1 MHRLRHPTGKKYTEA
16 ENRQAILTYLHLKK
30 QTYSGNQKRKSK
42 TELVQEL
49 SVILVRGRRLL
60 RRIVSHYEMTN
71 EIYVADGGP
80 RGRGS
85 KKWVY
90 SPLHFS
96 ASVIAWMKA
105 RIDGALAEGITVRI
119 SWLRD
124 ELCDRFNL
132 VASRAVISRVLK
144 KCCGAKWGR
153 LGVNK
158 GNFDPNSPESRR
170 LRDNFI
176 RKYVVARRLERDGIA
191 ILVYFDESY
200 INIGH
205 HSKMS
210 WHFPGQT
217 LNNKAKGRRLIILHA
232 MTKYGPVVTFDE
244 SDKPLNLSKT
254 QNSDLKT
261 PALTAEMIYEAGK
274 ADGDYHDNM
283 DSDTYLSWLRMRL
296 LPTLR
301 SLFPG
306 KRFFFILDN
315 AGYHKTRASVDGKP
329 WEAFPGMSKARLAA
343 VMKAWNISSFTCT
356 RWSKAGL
363 MQESKQTTC
372 TFTEAEYLLRAPR
385 GPSAKELVAELQ
397 RQQHAHPEYFRTLAE
412 VLLRDESLA
421 DSNNLDP
428 LFHQFIF
435 TPPYEG
441 FLVQITEHWWAHF
454 KNYVGL
460 SLERH
465 NTWVLLVRISAV
477 FDCES
482 VCSFV

>member
-60 RRIVSHYEMTN
+60 RRIVSHYEITK

-96 ASVIAWMKA
+96 ASVIAWMKT

-144 KCCGAKWGR
+144 KCCGAQWGR

-176 RKYVVARRLERDGIA
+176 RKYVVARRLERDGVA

-217 LNNKAKGRRLIILHA
+217 LNKRR
-232 MTKYGPVVTFDE
+232 KE
-244 SDKPLNLSKT
+244 
-254 QNSDLKT
+254 
-261 PALTAEMIYEAGK
+261 GK
-274 ADGDYHDNM
+274 APHHPACHDQ
-283 DSDTYLSWLRMRL
+283 
-296 LPTLR
+296 
-301 SLFPG
+301 
-306 KRFFFILDN
+306 
-315 AGYHKTRASVDGKP
+315 
-329 WEAFPGMSKARLAA
+329 AR
-343 VMKAWNISSFTCT
+343 
-356 RWSKAGL
+356 
-363 MQESKQTTC
+363 
-372 TFTEAEYLLRAPR
+372 
-385 GPSAKELVAELQ
+385 PSCHV
-397 RQQHAHPEYFRTLAE
+397 
-412 VLLRDESLA
+412 
-421 DSNNLDP
+421 
-428 LFHQFIF
+428 
-435 TPPYEG
+435 
-441 FLVQITEHWWAHF
+441 
-454 KNYVGL
+454 
-460 SLERH
+460 
-465 NTWVLLVRISAV
+465 
-477 FDCES
+477 
-482 VCSFV
+482 